1 MFWLISGVMLAAAA
15 LFVAVPLYRRE
26 KKLSAT
32 SVASVVLVT
41 ALSAALYS
49 QIGTPGLDSGRG
61 ESVAGEAPDIQQMVN
76 SLAARLQENPEDLAG
91 WKMLGRSYLQLQ
103 NFPGAVA
110 AFEKAVE
117 MESAQNGQTLA
128 DLGEAVLM
136 TDQSTLLGRA
146 GQLFENALALTPDNP
161 KALFYSGMAAVQRG
175 DNALAAERWEALLA
189 TSPPENVQNILRQRI
204 AELRGETQAPVAP
217 VAVEQPGAVVDV
229 VVSLG
234 SAATQANLPDT
245 TVFIIARDPNQPS
258 PPIAAVRRRLSELPA
273 TIAIG
278 DSDAMIPGRVPSGFA
293 NLEIVARV
301 SLSGQ
306 PVAQPGDWYGQQQVT
321 TATSDTVEIVINQQV
336 P

>member
-128 DLGEAVLM
+128 DLGDAVLM

-161 KALFYSGMAAVQRG
+161 QALFYSGMAAVQRG

-204 AELRGETQAPVAP
+204 AELRGETQAPVAT

-278 DSDAMIPGRVPSGFA
+278 DSDAMIPGRVPSRFA

-306 PVAQPGDWYGQQQVT
+306 PVAPPRDRYGQQQVT
-321 TATSDTVEIVINQQV
+321 TATSDTVEIVINKHV

>member
-26 KKLSAT
+26 RKF
-32 SVASVVLVT
+32 SVASIASVVLVA
-41 ALSAALYS
+41 ALSATLYS
-49 QIGTPGLDSGRG
+49 QIGSPGLESGRG
-61 ESVAGEAPDIQQMVN
+61 ENVAGDVPDIQQMVD
-76 SLAARLQENPEDLAG
+76 SLATRLQANPDDLAG
-91 WKMLGRSYLQLQ
+91 WKMLGRSYLQMQ

-117 MESAQNGQTLA
+117 MESSQNGQTLA

-136 TDQSTLLGRA
+136 ADQRTLLGRA
-146 GQLFENALALTPDNP
+146 GQLFESALALTPDNP

-204 AELRGETQAPVAP
+204 AELRGETQAPAAP
-217 VAVEQPGAVVDV
+217 LAPEQPGAVVNV
-229 VVSLG
+229 AVSLG

-273 TIAIG
+273 TIEIG
-278 DSDAMIPGRVPSGFA
+278 DADAMIPGRVPSGFA

-306 PVAQPGDWYGQQQVT
+306 PVAQTGDWYGQQQVT
-321 TATSDTVEIVINQQV
+321 TAASGTVEIVIDQQV

>member
-61 ESVAGEAPDIQQMVN
+61 ENVAGEAPDIQQMVN